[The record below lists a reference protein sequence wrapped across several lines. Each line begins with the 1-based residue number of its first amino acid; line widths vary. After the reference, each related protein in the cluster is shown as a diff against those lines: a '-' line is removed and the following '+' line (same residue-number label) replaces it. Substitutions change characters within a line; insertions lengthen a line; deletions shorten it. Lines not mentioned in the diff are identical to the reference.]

1 MLEKVLRKTFE
12 VNGGTITCSTL
23 RSSNDVIFKVT
34 PSGDGFVCDKGPA
47 VYPFNK
53 MDALEKEIKL
63 MAKVDKQGKVYYGA
77 TAARTSVR
85 LGDDPWI
92 ENTINGIAAR
102 RIFDKNDGDT
112 VYDAATYLAA
122 IMHAVG
128 FARMHSRDE
137 TDAYITLTGKF

>member
-1 MLEKVLRKTFE
+1 MLEEKIRELFKKNKGSFA
-12 VNGGTITCSTL
+12 CSTL
-23 RSSNDVIFKVT
+23 RSSNTVIFKVT
-34 PSGDGFVCDKGPA
+34 EDGEGFVCDKGPA

-63 MAKVDKQGKVYYGA
+63 IAKVDKQGKVYYGA
-77 TAARTSVR
+77 SAARTSVR

-102 RIFDKNDGDT
+102 RIFGKNDGDT

-128 FARMHSRDE
+128 FARMHAKDD
-137 TDAYITLTGKF
+137 TDAYITLTGRF